1 MRGCA
6 LNAPG
11 SQRKNTSSDEP
22 AQTNLKPAG
31 VAGSTGSFWFE
42 VTSSPHKFIP
52 LLLIMLLIAV
62 SDQIT
67 KAIIVA
73 RLDLNDFITII
84 PGILRIFHTEN
95 RGIAFG
101 VFRNIQ
107 GISGVLTIVVL
118 ISIFAVFYFYASVSP
133 RTILLTAACGLIMG
147 GATGN
152 LIDRVRFG
160 YVVDFI
166 DFSFWATFNIADS
179 AVSIGVALLMISF
192 FRGEKG
198 AELDV
203 SNTS

>member
-31 VAGSTGSFWFE
+31 VAGPTGSFWFE

-52 LLLIMLLIAV
+52 LLLIMFLIAV
-62 SDQIT
+62 SDQIV
-67 KAIIVA
+67 KAVIVNQL
-73 RLDLNDFITII
+73 RLYDSINVI
-84 PGILRIFHTEN
+84 PGILSIMRIHN
-95 RGIAFG
+95 SGIAFG
-101 VFRNIQ
+101 LFPGMPDVF
-107 GISGVLTIVVL
+107 SVVTL
-118 ISIFAVFYFYASVSP
+118 ISILAVFYFYASVSP

>member
-52 LLLIMLLIAV
+52 LLLIMFLIAV
-62 SDQIT
+62 SDQIV
-67 KAIIVA
+67 KAVIVNQL
-73 RLDLNDFITII
+73 RLYDSINVI
-84 PGILRIFHTEN
+84 PGILSIMRIHN
-95 RGIAFG
+95 SGIAFG
-101 VFRNIQ
+101 LFPGMPDVF
-107 GISGVLTIVVL
+107 SVVTL
-118 ISIFAVFYFYASVSP
+118 ISILAVFYFYASVSP
-133 RTILLTAACGLIMG
+133 KTILLTAACGLIMG
-147 GATGN
+147 GAVGN
-152 LIDRVRFG
+152 LIDRFRLG

-166 DFSFWATFNIADS
+166 NFSFWPAFNVADS
-179 AVSIGVALLMISF
+179 AISIGVALLMISF

>member
-42 VTSSPHKFIP
+42 VSSSPQKFIP
-52 LLLIMLLIAV
+52 LLLIMFLIAV
-62 SDQIT
+62 SDQIV
-67 KAIIVA
+67 KAVIVNQL
-73 RLDLNDFITII
+73 RLYDSINVI
-84 PGILRIFHTEN
+84 PGILSIMRIHN
-95 RGIAFG
+95 SGIAFG
-101 VFRNIQ
+101 LFPGMPDVFSVMNF
-107 GISGVLTIVVL
+107 

-147 GATGN
+147 GAVGN
-152 LIDRVRFG
+152 LIDRVRMG

-166 DFSFWATFNIADS
+166 NFSFWPAFNVADS
-179 AVSIGVALLMISF
+179 AISIGVALLMISF

-198 AELDV
+198 TELDV